1 MRKNTCY
8 PETFKCVLRRLTII
22 EPPTM
27 PNSRKLDDAAEH
39 GLNQPFIE
47 EVTNHITST
56 EGSFIEELTVSKNN
70 NFVAYPKSI

>member
-1 MRKNTCY
+1 
-8 PETFKCVLRRLTII
+8 
-22 EPPTM
+22 M

-56 EGSFIEELTVSKNN
+56 EDSFIEEPTVSNNKNL
-70 NFVAYPKSI
+70 AYPKSGMLYYMTAITSDFCIH

>member
-1 MRKNTCY
+1 
-8 PETFKCVLRRLTII
+8 
-22 EPPTM
+22 M

-56 EGSFIEELTVSKNN
+56 EESFIEELTVSKNN
-70 NFVAYPKSI
+70 NFVAYPKSKDMTGNNIRLLHTLI

>member
-1 MRKNTCY
+1 
-8 PETFKCVLRRLTII
+8 
-22 EPPTM
+22 M

>member
-1 MRKNTCY
+1 
-8 PETFKCVLRRLTII
+8 
-22 EPPTM
+22 M

-56 EGSFIEELTVSKNN
+56 EDSFIEEPTVSNNKNLG
-70 NFVAYPKSI
+70 YPKNMTGNNIRLLHTLI

>member
-1 MRKNTCY
+1 M
-8 PETFKCVLRRLTII
+8 FLRRLTLI
-22 EPPTM
+22 EPQTM

-56 EGSFIEELTVSKNN
+56 EDSFIEEPTVSNN
-70 NFVAYPKSI
+70 KIWPTQRVGCCTI